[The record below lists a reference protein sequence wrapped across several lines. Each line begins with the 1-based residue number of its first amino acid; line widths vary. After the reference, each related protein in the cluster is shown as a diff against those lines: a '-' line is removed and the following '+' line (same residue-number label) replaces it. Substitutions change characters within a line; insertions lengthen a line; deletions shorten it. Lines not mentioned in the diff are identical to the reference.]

1 MKNITIIILL
11 LFIQSAC
18 SKRIVDKTRNKV
30 DSTQSA
36 KKEWV
41 QVDTSKQKTYE
52 RMILM
57 PIDGYSRQF
66 AADSSYQN
74 ALNFRTSPFLGDISD
89 ASTWPPEL
97 IVDYIKSLPDNVKLQ
112 YLPIYYERV
121 STGEKGI
128 SKEGKSEIKTEVKK
142 DEKIAK
148 IETKSSIPWV
158 VGLALVI
165 VGIFLIIWIVPRKTK
180 VI

>member
-11 LFIQSAC
+11 LFTLSGC
-18 SKRIVDKTRNKV
+18 SKRIVDKSRHKA
-30 DSTQSA
+30 DSTQSV
-36 KKEWV
+36 KKEWAL
-41 QVDTSKQKTYE
+41 VDTSKHKTYE
-52 RMILM
+52 RMIFL
-57 PIDGYSRQF
+57 PIAGGKFTTDS
-66 AADSSYQN
+66 ADRN
-74 ALNFRTSPFLGDISD
+74 VLNYRTSQMLGDISD

-148 IETKSSIPWV
+148 TETKSSIPWV